1 MLIFIA
7 IFIYFYKKNKHFFNH
22 KQKLNNFILLCL
34 LTMLSVFLISPTAI
48 ARWQTATLYIPF
60 LIIFTRIWEKPFIM
74 QISLLGGLFI
84 VFPFLDKF
92 RSFTSWS
99 QFDFKIN
106 FKISENNFNSN
117 LNHDVIKSYIKD
129 LKKITPGTLFDR
141 AEFLKIAI
149 TLPNSIETSRP
160 DLNQNLLDAIK
171 ELVKNAIKELIDF
184 RIQEGISMEK
194 DLLSNLEVIQNKL
207 IQIEELIPERMN
219 SIKKRLKKNLDNI
232 KVEID
237 LNRFEQ
243 ELIYYLEKFD
253 INEEIVRLKNHLIY
267 FKTTLSE
274 SQIEK
279 GKKLTFISQE
289 LGREINTI
297 GSKSNNLPMQKAVV
311 EMKNELEKIKEQLLN
326 VL

>member
-1 MLIFIA
+1 MLQSMTGFGNASIDSELG
-7 IFIYFYKKNKHFFNH
+7 K
-22 KQKLNNFILLCL
+22 
-34 LTMLSVFLISPTAI
+34 
-48 ARWQTATLYIPF
+48 
-60 LIIFTRIWEKPFIM
+60 
-74 QISLLGGLFI
+74 ISLDIKSLNSKN
-84 VFPFLDKF
+84 LDLNYSLNPMF
-92 RSFTSWS
+92 RNIESDIRSILTTSLKRGKI
-99 QFDFKIN
+99 DFKIN

-297 GSKSNNLPMQKAVV
+297 GSKSNNLPMQQAVV

>member
-1 MLIFIA
+1 MLQSMTGFGNASIDSELG
-7 IFIYFYKKNKHFFNH
+7 K
-22 KQKLNNFILLCL
+22 
-34 LTMLSVFLISPTAI
+34 
-48 ARWQTATLYIPF
+48 
-60 LIIFTRIWEKPFIM
+60 
-74 QISLLGGLFI
+74 ISLDIKSLNSKN
-84 VFPFLDKF
+84 LDLNYSLNPMF
-92 RSFTSWS
+92 RNIESDIRSILTTSLKRGKI
-99 QFDFKIN
+99 DFKIN

-149 TLPNSIETSRP
+149 TLPNSIETNRL

-207 IQIEELIPERMN
+207 IHIEELIPERMN
-219 SIKKRLKKNLDNI
+219 SIKKRLKKNLDTI
-232 KVEID
+232 KVEVD

-297 GSKSNNLPMQKAVV
+297 GSKSNNLPMQQAVV

>member
-1 MLIFIA
+1 MLQSMTGFGNASIDSEFG
-7 IFIYFYKKNKHFFNH
+7 K
-22 KQKLNNFILLCL
+22 
-34 LTMLSVFLISPTAI
+34 
-48 ARWQTATLYIPF
+48 
-60 LIIFTRIWEKPFIM
+60 
-74 QISLLGGLFI
+74 ISLDIKSLNSKN
-84 VFPFLDKF
+84 LDLNYSLNPMF
-92 RSFTSWS
+92 RNIESNIRSILTTSLKRGKI
-99 QFDFKIN
+99 DFKIN

-149 TLPNSIETSRP
+149 TLPNSIETNRP
-160 DLNQNLLDAIK
+160 DLNQNLLDAII

-184 RIQEGISMEK
+184 RTQEGVSMEK
-194 DLLSNLEVIQNKL
+194 DLLSNLELIQNKL
-207 IQIEELIPERMN
+207 IQIEELVPERMN

-267 FKTTLSE
+267 FKTTLNE

-297 GSKSNNLPMQKAVV
+297 GSKSNNLPMQQAVV